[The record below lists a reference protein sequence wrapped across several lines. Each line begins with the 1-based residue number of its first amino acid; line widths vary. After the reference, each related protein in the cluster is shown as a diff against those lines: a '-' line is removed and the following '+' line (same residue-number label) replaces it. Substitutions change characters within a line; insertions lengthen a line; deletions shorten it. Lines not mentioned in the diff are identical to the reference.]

1 VLKQHIVVQQLAGG
15 LQTTRGIKTKFIL
28 NSIRIKNS
36 SALLATGAISVQ
48 EFLIQCSHSTDGYLE
63 RELNWRDEIQS
74 MCTRPFNNS

>member
-1 VLKQHIVVQQLAGG
+1 VLKQHIVVLQLARG

-36 SALLATGAISVQ
+36 SALIATGAISEQ

-63 RELNWRDEIQS
+63 RKLNWRDEIQS
-74 MCTRPFNNS
+74 MYTRPLNNP